1 SSYQNLELKSKMKVK
16 ASKNWKTRF
25 WAIVKYELL
34 WNIRKKKFIGVMVL
48 AFALAT
54 LSLVLPVILSNIV
67 GQQLQRNP
75 DYVVNTGAGIG
86 GLGMFLFA
94 VAIAMNS
101 ISGEFESGTIVPL
114 LSKPVSRTMVFL
126 GKLLAA
132 FITLFSAYAILIT
145 YIAVGGIVVY
155 GPQNNL
161 HLLPLSLFGTI
172 LSTFLWI
179 AIVLA
184 IGSLSKSSLIAAL
197 GTFGIFMA
205 LTISNPIISMFSD
218 QAWILNYVPGNGV
231 TGYMVGINGQTLYS
245 PGIAVSTGTDNIA
258 ANLIKYVLYPSSNV
272 TFFKS
277 IFTGQRIQMVEL
289 YTEPLLTVLIRSILV
304 ALAYILVFLAI
315 SWYAFK
321 RAQILE

>member
-1 SSYQNLELKSKMKVK
+1 MKVK
-16 ASKNWKTRF
+16 VEKNWKTRF

-34 WNIRKKKFIGVMVL
+34 WNIRKKKLIGVMVL

-54 LSLVLPVILSNIV
+54 LSLVLPLILSNVV
-67 GQQLQRNP
+67 GQPLQQNP
-75 DYVVNTGAGIG
+75 DYVINTGAGIG

-132 FITLFSAYAILIT
+132 FITLLSAYAILFT
-145 YIAVGGIVVY
+145 YMAVGGIIVY

-205 LTISNPIISMFSD
+205 LTISSPIISIFSD
-218 QAWILNYVPGNGV
+218 QAWILNYIPGSGV
-231 TGYMVGINGQTLYS
+231 TGYIVGTNGQTPYS
-245 PGIAVSTGTDNIA
+245 PGIAVATGTDSIA

-272 TFFKS
+272 TFFK
-277 IFTGQRIQMVEL
+277 TVLVGHRIQMVEL
-289 YTEPLLTVLIRSILV
+289 YTEPLSTVLIRSILV
-304 ALAYILVFLAI
+304 TLAYIFAFLAV